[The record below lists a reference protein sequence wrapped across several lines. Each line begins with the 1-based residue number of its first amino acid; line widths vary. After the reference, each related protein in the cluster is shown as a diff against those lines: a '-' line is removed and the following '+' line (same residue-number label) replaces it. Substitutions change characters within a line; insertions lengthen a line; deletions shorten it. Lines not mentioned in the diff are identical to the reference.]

1 MKALVSLP
9 VINWEYREFDMPTED
24 RDRVFL
30 GWLREGWELVGVHP
44 KGKGQR
50 KPLPV
55 AIVRRELFP
64 PPPFLPAVSP
74 LTRVPAPQ
82 LRPRR
87 DAAVA

>member
-1 MKALVSLP
+1 MKHMLDLP
-9 VINWEYREFDMPTED
+9 VADWEYREFDIPDQD

-55 AIVRRELFP
+55 AIMRRELV
-64 PPPFLPAVSP
+64 A
-74 LTRVPAPQ
+74 APN
-82 LRPRR
+82 LR
-87 DAAVA
+87 